1 MITREDLDDQQQ
13 KLINDKKAVVT
24 RLEELDQE
32 RQQLQV
38 TNYAIDGA
46 LQTVSHFIDK
56 LEQKQE

>member
-1 MITREDLDDQQQ
+1 M
-13 KLINDKKAVVT
+13 INDKKAVVT

-46 LQTVSHFIDK
+46 LQTVAHFIDK

>member
-46 LQTVSHFIDK
+46 LQTVAHFIDR

>member
-24 RLEELDQE
+24 RLEQLDQE

-38 TNYAIDGA
+38 TNYAIDIA
-46 LQTVSHFIDK
+46 
-56 LEQKQE
+56 